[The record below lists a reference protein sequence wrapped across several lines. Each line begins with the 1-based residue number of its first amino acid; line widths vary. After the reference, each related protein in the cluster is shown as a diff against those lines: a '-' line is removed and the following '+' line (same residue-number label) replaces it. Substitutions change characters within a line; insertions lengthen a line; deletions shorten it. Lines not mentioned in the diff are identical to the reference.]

1 MPWVPWATFSKKA
14 IRHHI
19 KSLGKKDLHKAGSA
33 TRSQVMPPYA
43 TLTLTLTLKCV
54 VLQLLRQE
62 IELKK
67 LELEELKAQLE
78 NAVPQLKAFSEE
90 ERDNMAMAAHD
101 EEHGE
106 EETLEYHQRQA
117 AKVCA
122 AHYPLITN
130 HYSLLDLECTRSQTS
145 DGEGKC
151 MVIG

>member
-1 MPWVPWATFSKKA
+1 MFRLICYLQMPWISSDTFQDMKKA
-14 IRHHI
+14 LTGHLKWLLREG
-19 KSLGKKDLHKAGSA
+19 LCKAGSA
-33 TRSQVMPPYA
+33 TQP
-43 TLTLTLTLKCV
+43 
-54 VLQLLRQE
+54 QLLRQE

-67 LELEELKAQLE
+67 LELEALKAQLE
-78 NAVPQLKAFSEE
+78 NAAPQLKAFSEE
-90 ERDNMAMAAHD
+90 ERDNMAD

-106 EETLEYHQRQA
+106 EVEYHQGQA

-151 MVIG
+151 MAIG